1 MLPGLAAAPVS
12 NYHEDTPGE
21 LRNDDMAKIHT
32 HYDNL
37 KVARLAPQEVIRA
50 AYKALTQKYHP
61 DKNPGDEKA
70 ARIMAILNTAYG
82 ILADPVRR
90 KEHDEWIAA
99 EEWEIEWLESTR
111 GDDGAKAR
119 EAGASLGWEPIP
131 VDPPKPYRRARDPKW
146 WGALVACFAAGCAA
160 GLFVMEQPQVLPVA
174 LAQVLGAGSA
184 QRAADPKS
192 GALAAAAVAV
202 ADARPDSSVD
212 SWAVSKAYMPDGPSQ
227 APPDIK
233 TLAVTQLVVPTQAPA
248 CDTELHSLVAPN
260 GEAWPAASGYV
271 EGYPLG
277 NPGEEMQVTVDNS
290 KNASAVFVKLY
301 DLDRRANVRHAY
313 VLSHDTLAIDKLAA
327 GKYEVRY
334 QNVDLGSAR
343 ADCAARRK
351 ATPLKQA
358 AGSP

>member
-1 MLPGLAAAPVS
+1 
-12 NYHEDTPGE
+12 
-21 LRNDDMAKIHT
+21 MAKIHT

-82 ILADPVRR
+82 ILGDPVRR

-111 GDDGAKAR
+111 GDDGQKGRDA
-119 EAGASLGWEPIP
+119 ASAHGWEPRP
-131 VDPPKPYRRARDPKW
+131 VDAPVPYRRARDPKW
-146 WGALVACFAAGCAA
+146 WFGLAGCFAAGCAA
-160 GLFVMEQPQVLPVA
+160 GLFILEQPRVLPVA
-174 LAQVLGAGSA
+174 LASVLGAVSG

-192 GALAAAAVAV
+192 AAVPAAV
-202 ADARPDSSVD
+202 LEPRLDPGID
-212 SWAVSKAYMPDGPSQ
+212 SWAVSKAYMPEGPSQ

-233 TLAVTQLVVPTQAPA
+233 ALAVTQLVVPSQAPA

-260 GEAWPAASGYV
+260 GETWPAASGYV

-277 NPGEEMQVTVDNS
+277 NQGEEMQVTVDNS
-290 KNASAVFVKLY
+290 NNGSAVFVKLY

-313 VLSHDTLAIDKLAA
+313 VLPHDSLAIDKLAA

-334 QNVDLGSAR
+334 QNVDLGGAR

-351 ATPLKQA
+351 APLKQA
-358 AGSP
+358 AVAP